1 MQQKWPRRL
10 HVPQSLIKVSFD
22 INRSIEFEDSFG
34 YIEDT
39 GEDEE
44 QYYTLG
50 IRDDDDSNYYYYTA
64 SVSLE
69 QAYQG

>member
-34 YIEDT
+34 YIEDA
-39 GEDEE
+39 GEDE
-44 QYYTLG
+44 YYTLG
-50 IRDDDDSNYYYYTA
+50 IRDDDYYYTA